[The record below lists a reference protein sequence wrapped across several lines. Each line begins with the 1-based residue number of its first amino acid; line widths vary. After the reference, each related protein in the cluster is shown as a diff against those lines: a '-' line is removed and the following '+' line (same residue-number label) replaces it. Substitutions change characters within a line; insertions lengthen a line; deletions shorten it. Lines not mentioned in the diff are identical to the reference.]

1 MQSGTLE
8 LVCPAGNAAMLRA
21 AVEAGANAVYL
32 GLKNATNARHFPG
45 LNFSPDELG
54 ASIAWAQQRGVR
66 VFLAIN
72 TYPKEHNCSEWHR
85 AIDHAAALGVDALI
99 LADLGLMAYARERFP
114 ELRLHASVQA
124 SATSAPALQLLA
136 RRFGIVR
143 AVLPRVLSI
152 DQVQQVA
159 RDAAPLEIEV
169 FGFGG
174 LCIMVEGRCS
184 LSSYATGEAP
194 NHQGACSPA
203 RFVSW
208 EEKENGMEA
217 RLNGFLIDRY
227 APDEPAGYPTL
238 CKGRFRVDG
247 EIGYALES
255 PTSLNTLDL
264 LPQLKQCGVRA
275 IKIEG
280 RQRSVAYVRTVT
292 QVWRRA
298 IDALT
303 ANPERYT
310 VQTEWQNELARI
322 SEGNQTTLGPYS
334 RPWK

>member
-1 MQSGTLE
+1 ME
-8 LVCPAGNAAMLRA
+8 LVCPAGNPEMVRA
-21 AVEAGANAVYL
+21 AVEAGADAVYL
-32 GLKNATNARHFPG
+32 GLRNATNARHFPG
-45 LNFSPDELG
+45 LNFTPHELTTT
-54 ASIAWAQQRGVR
+54 IAWAHQKGVR

-72 TYPKEHNCSEWHR
+72 TYPKEHNRDLWHR
-85 AIDHAAALGVDALI
+85 TIDQAAELGVDALI
-99 LADLGLMAYARERFP
+99 LADLGLMAYAHERYP
-114 ELRLHASVQA
+114 EVRLHASVQT

-136 RRFGIVR
+136 RRYGVVR

-152 DQVQQVA
+152 DQVAHVCKE
-159 RDAAPLEIEV
+159 AAPLEIEV

-194 NHQGACSPA
+194 NHHGACSPA
-203 RFVSW
+203 HFVSW
-208 EEKENGMEA
+208 EERETGMEA

-238 CKGRFRVDG
+238 CKGRFVVDG

-264 LPQLKQCGVRA
+264 LPELKRCGVRA

-280 RQRSVAYVRTVT
+280 RQRSVAYIRTVT
-292 QVWRRA
+292 RVWRQA
-298 IDALT
+298 IDTLAKY
-303 ANPERYT
+303 PDDHFT
-310 VQTEWQNELARI
+310 VQTEWQEELARI
-322 SEGNQTTLGPYS
+322 SEGGQTTLGPYS

>member
-1 MQSGTLE
+1 MPSETLE

-21 AVEAGANAVYL
+21 AVEAGADAVYL
-32 GLKNATNARHFPG
+32 GLRNATNARHFPG
-45 LNFSPDELG
+45 LNFTSEELG
-54 ASIAWAQQRGVR
+54 EGIAWAHQQGVR

-72 TYPKEHNCSEWHR
+72 TYPKAHNCDAWYQ
-85 AIDHAAALGVDALI
+85 AIDQAAALGVDALI
-99 LADLGLMAYARERFP
+99 LADLGLMAYAREHYP
-114 ELRLHASVQA
+114 QLRLHASVQT

-136 RRFGIVR
+136 RRYGVVR

-152 DQVQQVA
+152 DQVARVA
-159 RDAAPLEIEV
+159 EAAAPLEIEV

-203 RFVSW
+203 HYVSW
-208 EEKENGMEA
+208 EEHDQGMDA

-238 CKGRFRVDG
+238 CKGRFVVDG
-247 EIGYALES
+247 ELGYALES

-264 LPQLKQCGVRA
+264 LPELKRCGVRA

-292 QVWRRA
+292 RVWRQA
-298 IDALT
+298 IDAL
-303 ANPERYT
+303 AEHSERFS
-310 VQTEWQNELARI
+310 VLAQWQEALARI
-322 SEGNQTTLGPYS
+322 SEGCQTTLGPYS